1 MEMLCL
7 SPDLQVASMDANEM
21 SEVFLLTLREAGGA
35 EERGEKNVRFSM
47 LFTGDVTGDAELRM
61 IQRYRQLY
69 MRDSLT
75 VLKVAHH
82 GSRYSTPEDLLQ
94 AAKPALALI
103 SAGEANRYGHPHG
116 ELVERL
122 TQNGI
127 PFACT
132 ADRGAVTLTVTGDRV
147 DTGYFADRK

>member
-47 LFTGDVTGDAELRM
+47 LFTGDVTGDAEQRM

-82 GSRYSTPEDLLQ
+82 GSR
-94 AAKPALALI
+94 
-103 SAGEANRYGHPHG
+103 
-116 ELVERL
+116 
-122 TQNGI
+122 
-127 PFACT
+127 
-132 ADRGAVTLTVTGDRV
+132 
-147 DTGYFADRK
+147 